1 MSKAPYSQQPK
12 LQKSSLALA
21 IGLALP
27 TLSMSGMSQADDGL
41 LLLEEV
47 IVTAQKRE
55 QSLQDVPVSVS
66 VVTGD
71 AISQTG
77 MTNLDELSTHVPNLS
92 IQEGSQTT
100 AITMRGLG
108 SGINQGFEQ
117 SVGMFIDG
125 IYAGRDRQFRSPFLD
140 VAAVEVLRGP
150 QGTLFGKNTIA
161 GAINLTTTKP
171 TDEFEA
177 SLRTTYEPE
186 YNEYSV
192 EGIVSGSI
200 TDTLNGRL
208 AVKQAESDGY
218 VENTLTGRDG
228 PSKVETVVRG
238 TLVWE
243 PTDDLSVTTKYET
256 ARYDVGGEAN
266 SIDTSGGWGEIFSA
280 IDPAY
285 DEGDEFSRSAE
296 KEYSDNDNES
306 LTVTV
311 DYDIGEYTLTSIT
324 GYSSYEYDD
333 FQDVD
338 FSPIEMLSMQ
348 QEQDFSQWSQEI
360 RLTSPIGDKF
370 DFITGLYY
378 QTSDL
383 EHHKRLD
390 SNIGSLIGGVP
401 TVGTTLAL
409 DVNGNIIGSSQG
421 GVNPVNVADLL
432 EPAIFAN
439 HPVLGTFPTNKSA
452 SIVAASLNGAQSGRV
467 SDFEQE
473 SETWAIFGQGTWHVR
488 DDVHLTLGLRWT
500 REEKE
505 ATRSLYMT
513 EYGTENPL
521 PVTDP
526 NYALL
531 TGIQNGI
538 FSTFEHNIKDDNTV
552 TNFSP
557 SVKAQYDL
565 NDDVM
570 LYASVSK
577 AFKSGG
583 FDEAGTNGIVDEFSY
598 DDEEALSFEIGGKL
612 TVLDGRGSLNFAMF
626 HTNYEDLQVSAFVGD
641 KYVVGNAAEATSQGV
656 EIDGVFRVTEAL
668 TMTASMAYLDATYD
682 EFENASCTLAQVQA
696 SSGTAKDCA
705 QDLKGETLAF
715 APEWTANIGLN
726 HVASITNSLE
736 LTSMLNLNYTDEQY
750 LAQDLDDQALEES
763 HVTVNGR
770 IALADLDSNWEIAL
784 VGKNLTDEEI
794 RTYSNDTPLM
804 DGAFFTYMAP
814 PRTVAVQFTLAY

>member
-1 MSKAPYSQQPK
+1 MSREST
-12 LQKSSLALA
+12 LQKSSMA
-21 IGLALP
+21 IAVGLAL
-27 TLSMSGMSQADDGL
+27 QGL
-41 LLLEEV
+41 TSTAWANNDALLLEEV

-71 AISQTG
+71 AISETG

-161 GAINLTTTKP
+161 GAINLTTAKP

-192 EGIVSGSI
+192 EGIVSGGI
-200 TDTLNGRL
+200 TDNLYGRL
-208 AVKQAESDGY
+208 AVKQAEGDGY
-218 VENTLTGRDG
+218 MENTFTDRDEA
-228 PSKVETVVRG
+228 SKVETVVRG

-243 PTDDLSVTTKYET
+243 PTDELSVTTKYET
-256 ARYDVGGEAN
+256 ARYDVGGEN
-266 SIDTSGGWGEIFSA
+266 SAIDTSGGWGQIYA
-280 IDPAY
+280 LTDPAY
-285 DEGDEFSRSAE
+285 DEGDEFSRSTD
-296 KEYSDNDNES
+296 KEFSDNDNES

-311 DYDIGEYTLTSIT
+311 EYDIGEYTLTSIT
-324 GYSSYEYDD
+324 GYSAYDYND
-333 FQDVD
+333 LQDVD
-338 FSPIEMLSMQ
+338 FAPIELLGLQ
-348 QEQDFSQWSQEI
+348 QEQDFEQWSQEI
-360 RLTSPIGDKF
+360 RLTSPIGEKF
-370 DFITGLYY
+370 DFITGLYF

-390 SNIGSLIGGVP
+390 SDLGAIVQGVP
-401 TVGTTLAL
+401 FTGSINGI
-409 DVNGNIIGSSQG
+409 DVPI
-421 GVNPVNVADLL
+421 NPANVADLL
-432 EPAIFAN
+432 EAA
-439 HPVLGTFPTNKSA
+439 TFVNTGSGNVPTNKSA
-452 SIVAASLNGAQSGRV
+452 SIIAAANNGARSSRV

-500 REEKE
+500 KETKE
-505 ATRSLYMT
+505 ADRRLYIT

-531 TGIQNGI
+531 TAIQNNI
-538 FSTFEHNIKDDNTV
+538 FSTFEHDIEDENTV
-552 TNFSP
+552 YNFSP
-557 SVKAQYDL
+557 SFKAQYDL

-583 FDEAGTNGIVDEFSY
+583 FDEAGTTGILDDFSY
-598 DDEEALSFEIGGKL
+598 DDEEALSFEVGGKMS
-612 TVLDGRGSLNFAMF
+612 VLDGRGSVNFAVF

-656 EIDGVFRVTEAL
+656 EVDGVFRLTEAL

-682 EFENASCTLAQVQA
+682 KFDNASCTLAQIQ
-696 SSGTAKDCA
+696 SSGATANDCA

-726 HVASITNSLE
+726 HVTSLSDALE

-770 IALADLDSNWEIAL
+770 IALTDLENNWELAL

-814 PRTVAVQFTLAY
+814 PRTVAVQFTLSY

>member
-1 MSKAPYSQQPK
+1 MSREST
-12 LQKSSLALA
+12 LQKSSMA
-21 IGLALP
+21 IAVGLAL
-27 TLSMSGMSQADDGL
+27 QGL
-41 LLLEEV
+41 TTTAWANNDALLLEEV

-71 AISQTG
+71 AISETG

-161 GAINLTTTKP
+161 GAINLTTAKP

-192 EGIVSGSI
+192 EGIVSGGI
-200 TDTLNGRL
+200 TDNLYGRL

-218 VENTLTGRDG
+218 MENSYNNRDEA
-228 PSKVETVVRG
+228 SKVETVLRG

-243 PTDDLSVTTKYET
+243 PTDELSITTKYET
-256 ARYDVGGEAN
+256 ARYDVGGENNA
-266 SIDTSGGWGEIFSA
+266 IDTSGGWGQIYAME
-280 IDPAY
+280 DPNY
-285 DEGDEFSRSAE
+285 DEGDEYSRSASNE
-296 KEYSDNDNES
+296 FSDNNNES
-306 LTVTV
+306 VTVTV
-311 DYDIGEYTLTSIT
+311 DYEIGEYTLTSIT
-324 GYSSYEYDD
+324 GYSTYDYDD
-333 FQDVD
+333 YQDVD
-338 FSPIEMLSMQ
+338 FSPLDMLALE

-390 SNIGSLIGGVP
+390 SDIGTLAAGVPAGVVNIPVDVNFDPAGLPYGSLNTFNEV
-401 TVGTTLAL
+401 
-409 DVNGNIIGSSQG
+409 
-421 GVNPVNVADLL
+421 DLL
-432 EPAIFAN
+432 D
-439 HPVLGTFPTNKSA
+439 
-452 SIVAASLNGAQSGRV
+452 GAQVLDHPAGFFPFNAPGAMYLAAANDARSSRV

-488 DDVHLTLGLRWT
+488 DDIHLTLGLRWT

-505 ATRSLYMT
+505 ATRSLYLT
-513 EYGTENPL
+513 EYETENAL
-521 PVTDP
+521 PITDP

-531 TGIQNGI
+531 TFIQNNVFG
-538 FSTFEHNIKDDNTV
+538 TYEHNIKDDNTV

-557 SVKAQYDL
+557 SFKAQYDL

-583 FDEAGTNGIVDEFSY
+583 YDEAGTTGVMEEFSY
-598 DDEEALSFEIGGKL
+598 DDEEALSFEVGGKL
-612 TVLDGRGSLNFAMF
+612 TVLDGRGSLNFAVF

-656 EIDGVFRVTEAL
+656 EIDGVFRLTEAL

-682 EFENASCTLAQVQA
+682 EFENASCTLAQIQA
-696 SSGTAKDCA
+696 SGSNANTCT

-726 HVASITNSLE
+726 HVASLSDSLE

-750 LAQDLDDQALEES
+750 LAQDLDEQSLEES

-770 IALADLDSNWEIAL
+770 IALADLENNWELAL

-814 PRTVAVQFTLAY
+814 PRTVAVQFTLSY